1 MSDAYRKKPY
11 LRYCLKIDAKTKY
24 LSGQSVYVSEKLQI
38 SRMECRFLE
47 SNDVKK
53 FAVKYNIKTNPTV
66 ASVNLTQTDFNT
78 KGNRVEDLNEFRKAN
93 SFSIDLTNIGNI
105 NAIIKG
111 K

>member
-24 LSGQSVYVSEKLQI
+24 LSGQNVYVSEKLQI

-53 FAVKYNIKTNPTV
+53 FAIKYNIKTNPI
-66 ASVNLTQTDFNT
+66 DFDELSNE
-78 KGNRVEDLNEFRKAN
+78 KHDFYKVEIDGEEVEDQEPEEA
-93 SFSIDLTNIGNI
+93 S
-105 NAIIKG
+105 
-111 K
+111 